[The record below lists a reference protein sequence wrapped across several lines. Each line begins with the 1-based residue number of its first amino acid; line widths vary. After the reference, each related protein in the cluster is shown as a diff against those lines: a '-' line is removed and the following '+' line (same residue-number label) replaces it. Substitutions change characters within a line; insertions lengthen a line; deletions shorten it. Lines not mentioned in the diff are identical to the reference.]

1 MRSWFLGKESSSFGW
16 ADLVVVPLVA
26 VLSVP
31 GLIFFARNWTVIE
44 VGDSARYLLAGSQFI
59 SGQSLEGLSRL
70 SEYNGGHGP
79 GLPALI
85 GILILFFGHDPE
97 PIAWATRLMTLLI
110 PLLAYLLVKRISSP
124 VAGLIAAAL
133 VSLFGFTADSV
144 IAISIDPLM
153 LTFYLLSLLS
163 LMAAIAS
170 NRPPNAFLSGA
181 FLALSILT
189 KETGIASVPLALV
202 AVFLFDWDLR
212 MALWHYL
219 GLVLVSLPWWVWAYS
234 ATGEVY
240 LMDRLPDELQTPA
253 LVAAAIFVVLAAAAY
268 ATGIV
273 DRFLADSRRRR
284 WAGWFV
290 TIAWIVLLSG
300 MLLAT
305 APRALSSLSFAS
317 LRPYLANLLEP
328 AVVVVP
334 TLLVVLGY
342 VAWKALRQNGPW
354 GLLALAMLFQV
365 PICLLVTLVQWAPR
379 QFLILQT
386 LLLCA
391 LAALVVEAGAA
402 AFTAWR
408 ERDYSARLLGA
419 VVAIPLAILL
429 LVGSVQKVQAMLHPN
444 LDGGLSGK
452 QTIAYPEIE
461 MNDWVAE
468 NVPEGENILVV
479 TEPAINQP
487 ALRVARD
494 NYLTF
499 LDGGRHELTQL
510 QLDQPVCS
518 SSPNMPKNCDWE
530 KNSISRIP
538 PDAIWVETLSTCRV
552 ISLSM
557 SNLLEQIHQSNSDYV
572 MISGTHVFPGILQL
586 SQILQR
592 SNAFELAHVEP
603 AQRSSSKRGV
613 VLLKRTGQEPKTL
626 STQMTMEVLMSIRR
640 CERAQGPG
648 YKERIQSTFPN
659 GIVTLSRGGQRNG

>member
-1 MRSWFLGKESSSFGW
+1 M
-16 ADLVVVPLVA
+16 VVPLIA

-31 GLIFFARNWTVIE
+31 GLIFFGRNWTVVD

-79 GLPALI
+79 GFPVLV
-85 GILILFFGHDPE
+85 GIFILVFGHDPE
-97 PIAWATRLMTLLI
+97 SLAWATHLLSLLN
-110 PLLAYLLVKRISSP
+110 PLLAYFMVKRISNP

-133 VSLFGFTADSV
+133 VSLFSFTVDSV

-163 LMAAIAS
+163 LMAAVS
-170 NRPPNAFLSGA
+170 NNRPSSAFLSGT

-189 KETGIASVPLALV
+189 KETGVASVPLALV
-202 AVFLFDWDLR
+202 AVLLLDWDLR

-219 GLVLVSLPWWVWAYS
+219 GLVLVSLPWWVWAFS

-240 LMDRLPDELQTPA
+240 LMDRLPDELQIPA
-253 LVAAAIFVVLAAAAY
+253 LVAAALFVVLAAVAY

-284 WAGWFV
+284 WTGWFV
-290 TIAWIVLLSG
+290 TIAWTVLLSG

-305 APRALSSLSFAS
+305 ATRALATLSFGT
-317 LRPYLANLLEP
+317 LRLYLANLLEP
-328 AVVVVP
+328 AVVVLP
-334 TLLVVLGY
+334 MLLVVLGY
-342 VAWKALRQNGPW
+342 LAWKALRQKGPW

-365 PICLLVTLVQWAPR
+365 PVCVLVTVVGWSPR

-386 LLLCA
+386 LLLCV
-391 LAALVVEAGAA
+391 LAALVMEAGSA
-402 AFTAWR
+402 AFTALR
-408 ERDYSARLLGA
+408 ERDYSARLVGA
-419 VVAIPLAILL
+419 AVAIPLAILL
-429 LVGSVQKVQAMLHPN
+429 LVGSVQRVQAMLSPD
-444 LDGGLSGK
+444 LDGELSAD
-452 QTIAYPEIE
+452 QTQAYPEIE

-468 NVPEGENILVV
+468 NIPDGEHIIVA
-479 TEPAINQP
+479 TEPAINGA
-487 ALRVARD
+487 ALRVARPA
-494 NYLTF
+494 YLTF
-499 LDGGRHELTQL
+499 LDDGRHELTQL

-518 SSPNMPKNCDWE
+518 SSPNMPVNCDWE
-530 KNSISRIP
+530 KNSISRLP
-538 PDAIWVETLSTCRV
+538 PDALWVETFGGCRV

-557 SNLLEQIHQSNSDYV
+557 SNLLEQTHRTNSDYV

-603 AQRSSSKRGV
+603 ARRSSSKRGIA
-613 VLLKRTGQEPKTL
+613 LLKSTGEEPKTL
-626 STQMTMEVLMSIRR
+626 STQMTTSVLMDIRR

-648 YKERIQSTFPN
+648 YKERIKSTFPN
-659 GIVTLSRGGQRNG
+659 GIVTLSHSTPQ